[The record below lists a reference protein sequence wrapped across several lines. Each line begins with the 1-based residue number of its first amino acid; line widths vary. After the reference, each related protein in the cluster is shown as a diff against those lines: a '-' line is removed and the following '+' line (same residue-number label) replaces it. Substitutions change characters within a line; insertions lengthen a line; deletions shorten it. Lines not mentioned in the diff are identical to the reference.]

1 MKHRGN
7 PRVARYAA
15 DVRTRLL
22 VLLLASGT
30 ACGSQP
36 GPVVSAPA
44 VASAAAGAHAAP
56 ASTPSSDAPA
66 ACGQS
71 WALEDAAGGSSQ
83 ILVVCGND
91 VRREPAAAGPM
102 ARALDPALE
111 VAHERVCSCAQRVR
125 APASVDLV
133 ITAVPAE
140 GRASVES
147 TDPDASLDPDVAPG
161 FLACVG
167 SIPVSFAKFPAD
179 ACEGHGA
186 TTYVYSLDVELAR

>member
-1 MKHRGN
+1 MSWRA
-7 PRVARYAA
+7 V
-15 DVRTRLL
+15 
-22 VLLLASGT
+22 VLLLPLAL
-30 ACGSQP
+30 ACGSRA

-44 VASAAAGAHAAP
+44 VATSAGAPPASSAP
-56 ASTPSSDAPA
+56 ALPDAPT

-71 WALEDAAGGSSQ
+71 WALEDVAGGSAQ

-91 VRREPAAAGPM
+91 VRREPATPGPM

-125 APASVDLV
+125 TPAFVDLV
-133 ITAVPAE
+133 ITASPSE
-140 GRASVES
+140 GHASVEPS
-147 TDPDASLDPDVAPG
+147 EADASLDPDVAPG

-167 SIPVSFAKFPAD
+167 SIPVAFAKFAVD

-186 TTYVYSLDVELAR
+186 TTYVYSLNVELGR

>member
-1 MKHRGN
+1 MSSR
-7 PRVARYAA
+7 AA
-15 DVRTRLL
+15 VL
-22 VLLLASGT
+22 VLVFLA
-30 ACGSQP
+30 ACGAHA

-44 VASAAAGAHAAP
+44 AATPALAQPSSAPAAP
-56 ASTPSSDAPA
+56 EGPA

-71 WALEDAAGGSSQ
+71 WALEDAAGSSAQ

-91 VRREPAAAGPM
+91 VRREPATPGPM

-125 APASVDLV
+125 APAFVDLV
-133 ITAVPAE
+133 ITASPSE
-140 GRASVES
+140 GHANVEPS
-147 TDPDASLDPDVAPG
+147 EPDASLDPDVAPG

-167 SIPVSFAKFPAD
+167 SFPVAFSKFAVD

-186 TTYVYSLDVELAR
+186 TTYVYSLNVELGN